1 MFSRKRTQLSVI
13 RGAGTT
19 YTSRALCVPL
29 FLYFCGCK
37 VWKKSRIDSRDHQKN
52 HQLWWWRA
60 PIAWIDVNPTTTRS
74 PWPRRS
80 LVLFELVINEI
91 HIEIMCIFY
100 SVKALSYTTYK
111 ENVYIPKAR
120 IYSRSG
126 WFNRLAKRGSL
137 ETNNHS
143 PDLK

>member
-1 MFSRKRTQLSVI
+1 MSYLEQALLTLHEHCVHPYFYIFVVVKFEKNRASTQEIIKRI
-13 RGAGTT
+13 INYDGE
-19 YTSRALCVPL
+19 
-29 FLYFCGCK
+29 
-37 VWKKSRIDSRDHQKN
+37 
-52 HQLWWWRA
+52 RA

-74 PWPRRS
+74 PRPRRS
-80 LVLFELVINEI
+80 LVLFELVINKI

-111 ENVYIPKAR
+111 ENAYIPKAR

-126 WFNRLAKRGSL
+126 CFNRFAKRGSL